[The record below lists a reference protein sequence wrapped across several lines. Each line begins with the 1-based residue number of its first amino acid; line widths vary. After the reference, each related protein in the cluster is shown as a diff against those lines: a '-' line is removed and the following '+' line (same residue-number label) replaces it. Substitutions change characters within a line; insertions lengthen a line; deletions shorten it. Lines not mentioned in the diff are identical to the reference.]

1 MSLWQSVTE
10 VPGRQLVHDADL
22 VEMDPETFVQMQR
35 VHAFLLSDSLMMAT
49 WVPTRYVVSI
59 PLKKKPNI
67 LFQCQFHCLCALLSF
82 CLFCLFL
89 LYNTPYCLCMIVFVP
104 VCIHLLADWTFVC
117 NKLVTINEWHR

>member
-1 MSLWQSVTE
+1 MLLWQSVTE

-59 PLKKKPNI
+59 PLKKKPKHI
-67 LFQCQFHCLCALLSF
+67 VSMSVSLFLCSSFFLSF
-82 CLFCLFL
+82 S
-89 LYNTPYCLCMIVFVP
+89 FVS
-104 VCIHLLADWTFVC
+104 VV
-117 NKLVTINEWHR
+117 

>member
-59 PLKKKPNI
+59 PLKKNPNI
-67 LFQCQFHCLCALLSF
+67 LFQCRFHCFCALLSF

-89 LYNTPYCLCMIVFVP
+89 LYNTPYLSLYDRVCACLHSFTC
-104 VCIHLLADWTFVC
+104 
-117 NKLVTINEWHR
+117 